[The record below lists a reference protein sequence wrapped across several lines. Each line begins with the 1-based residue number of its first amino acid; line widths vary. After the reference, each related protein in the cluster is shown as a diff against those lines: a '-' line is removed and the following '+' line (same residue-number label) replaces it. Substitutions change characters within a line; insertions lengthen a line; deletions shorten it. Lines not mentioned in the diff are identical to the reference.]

1 MFYSSPEDAPRIVED
16 EISLKKKRMEKKKML
31 KEKFNNDYDD
41 GGGDRAYQEE
51 LKREVDHQ
59 TMVSFDADHT

>member
-1 MFYSSPEDAPRIVED
+1 MED